1 MCSLLYADEKKIL
14 TVKMSIGISLAM
26 LGFGMYSHTKI
37 EKIQQQAE
45 LYGGPGPQ
53 KLDQIPYTKL
63 DSDKGT
69 SGKNASLTPL
79 PSPLGFNKLPQGMPE
94 GMA

>member
-63 DSDKGT
+63 DSDKGP
-69 SGKNASLTPL
+69 SGKSASLNPL
-79 PSPLGFNKLPQGMPE
+79 PSPSGVDKQPLGMHK

>member
-26 LGFGMYSHTKI
+26 LGFGLYSHTKI
-37 EKIQQQAE
+37 EKIPQQAE
-45 LYGGPGPQ
+45 LYGEHSPQ
-53 KLDQIPYTKL
+53 KLEQIPYTKL
-63 DSDKGT
+63 NSDKGPSDKT
-69 SGKNASLTPL
+69 ASLTPL
-79 PSPLGFNKLPQGMPE
+79 PSPLGVDKQPQGMPK